1 MESDIA
7 STRPEQSRM
16 TALFPIA
23 LLLLAMACYMAGASV
38 AKTLFEVISPAAV
51 AALRI
56 AFGTLIL
63 CVALRPWRIHL
74 TRDSWRPLA
83 IYGVSLG
90 AMNLLYYQ
98 ALSRIPLGIA
108 TAIEFTGPLSVSIAS
123 SRRPIDFF
131 WTALAASGLILLAPI
146 GRLGT
151 GLDPVGVL
159 CALGGG
165 GCWALYIVFGQKAGT
180 SHGPRT
186 VAFGS
191 LISALLI
198 VPVGFISAGPALL
211 SPSVLG
217 PGLAIAI
224 LSTALPYP
232 LEMTALTRLPA
243 RTFGILMSVEPAMAA
258 LFGFA
263 LLNQRLSMLQALA
276 IAMIILASIGAVA
289 TLRRTAPMATMG

>member
-1 MESDIA
+1 
-7 STRPEQSRM
+7 M

-23 LLLLAMACYMAGASV
+23 LLLLSMACYMAGASA
-38 AKTLFEVISPAAV
+38 AKTLFAVINPAAV
-51 AALRI
+51 VALRI
-56 AFGTLIL
+56 GFGTLIL
-63 CVALRPWRIHL
+63 SVALRPWRIRV

-83 IYGVSLG
+83 IYGISLG

-108 TAIEFTGPLSVSIAS
+108 TAIEFTGPLAVSIAS
-123 SRRPIDFF
+123 SRKPIDFC
-131 WTALAASGLILLAPI
+131 WAALAASGLILLAPI
-146 GRLGT
+146 AHLGA
-151 GLDPVGVL
+151 GLDPGGVL
-159 CALGGG
+159 FALAAG

-191 LISALLI
+191 LISAFLI
-198 VPVGFISAGPALL
+198 VPVGIVSAGPALL

-217 PGLAIAI
+217 RGLAIAI

-232 LEMTALTRLPA
+232 LEMAALTRLPV
-243 RTFGILMSVEPAMAA
+243 RTFGVLMSVEPAMAA

-263 LLNQRLSMLQALA
+263 LLSQRLSMQQTAA
-276 IAMIILASIGAVA
+276 IAMIILASIGTVA
-289 TLRRTAPMATMG
+289 TLRRRAPVPTMG

>member
-1 MESDIA
+1 
-7 STRPEQSRM
+7 M
-16 TALFPIA
+16 TDLLPIL

-38 AKTLFEVISPAAV
+38 AKSLFAIISPAAV

-63 CVALRPWRIHL
+63 SVALRPWRIRV

-90 AMNLLYYQ
+90 TMNLLYYQ
-98 ALSRIPLGIA
+98 ALSRIPLGIT
-108 TAIEFTGPLSVSIAS
+108 TAIEFSGPLAVSIAS
-123 SRRPIDFF
+123 SRRPIDFC
-131 WTALAASGLILLAPI
+131 WAALAAGGLILLAPI
-146 GRLGT
+146 AHFGT
-151 GLDPVGVL
+151 GLDPLGVL
-159 CALGGG
+159 CALAAGA
-165 GCWALYIVFGQKAGT
+165 CWALYIVFGQKAGT
-180 SHGPRT
+180 RHGPRT

-191 LISALLI
+191 LISAFLI
-198 VPVGFISAGPALL
+198 VPVGVISAGPALL

-232 LEMTALTRLPA
+232 LEMAALTRLPV

-258 LFGFA
+258 LFGFV
-263 LLNQRLSMLQALA
+263 LLKQRLSMQQAAA
-276 IAMIILASIGAVA
+276 ITMIILASIGTVA
-289 TLRRTAPMATMG
+289 TLRRRAPVPAMG